1 MEASQR
7 YVFEHV
13 AAMSNKGSH
22 PAEEPEGQCRPSLG
36 DHPHWRYL
44 PSVIGQGLTP
54 RDLTASTPPAQP
66 PPWAKGTPE
75 AREDST
81 QRPGATGM
89 GMTRMEQI
97 LARHHMPLLH
107 LILTGFNSK
116 CHHIYHLTK
125 MREGRETILVLREDC
140 AQLCPSLLRLCG
152 LQPTRLLC
160 PRDGISQARTLVAI
174 SSSG

>member
-1 MEASQR
+1 MGGVLRWTRREVRMQQRRMEASQR

-36 DHPHWRYL
+36 DHPHWGYL

-54 RDLTASTPPAQP
+54 RDLTASAPPAQP

-125 MREGRETILVLREDC
+125 MREGREV
-140 AQLCPSLLRLCG
+140 
-152 LQPTRLLC
+152 QPTRLLC
-160 PRDGISQARTLVAI
+160 PWDGISQARTLVAI
-174 SSSG
+174 SFSS